1 MLPGSPDDPQ
11 PLMRKG
17 FFRFSEEEKFILRK
31 RLERDGK
38 EKKKGAQG
46 KNIPLKGVWRTLKNY
61 RRWLHYLAT
70 ACVFSTWSPLT
81 TYTPS
86 IIMYVYISI
95 YISAAGGNDLFPSP
109 PPLPTILIL
118 GNG

>member
-17 FFRFSEEEKFILRK
+17 FFRFSEEEKFTLRK

-46 KNIPLKGVWRTLKNY
+46 KNIPLKGV
-61 RRWLHYLAT
+61 
-70 ACVFSTWSPLT
+70 
-81 TYTPS
+81 
-86 IIMYVYISI
+86 
-95 YISAAGGNDLFPSP
+95 
-109 PPLPTILIL
+109 
-118 GNG
+118 